1 MSESGDDK
9 GELRR
14 LRRRV
19 ADLEAE
25 REIAGRLAAFD
36 DGPAGRDRIYRF
48 ICSESANFSVT
59 RLCKVCRVARSAY
72 YDWLGRHQGG
82 PSEALVEEA
91 YLANRIFDIWRRSR
105 RRYGAP
111 RVTAA
116 LRKQGVEVNEKRVA
130 RLMGELGIAGRC
142 GRRKIRTTWR
152 DPGATPAADLVER
165 EFTADEPDELWVGDI
180 TYIPTDEGWLFVA
193 SVLDVCTR
201 MVVGWSIADHLRAEL
216 CTDALAAAGA
226 SRGKGFFAGTVFHSD
241 HGCQYTS
248 SDFKAFC
255 ERMGI
260 TQSMGTVGD
269 SYDNAMAESLWSSLK
284 RELVDDAHFDTKHAA
299 RLAVF
304 EWITW
309 YNNERLHSSLDYMSP
324 REFEEFWH
332 SQQAA

>member
-1 MSESGDDK
+1 
-9 GELRR
+9 LRR

-25 REIAGRLAAFD
+25 REIARRLAVFE
-36 DGPAGRDRIYRF
+36 DGPGGRERIYRF
-48 ICSESANFSVT
+48 VRAEAANFSVA
-59 RLCKVCRVARSAY
+59 RLCKVCEVARSAY
-72 YDWLGRHQGG
+72 YDWLGRERTG
-82 PSEALVEEA
+82 PSEALIDEA

-116 LRKQGVEVNEKRVA
+116 LRKQGAQVNEKRVA
-130 RLMGELGIAGRC
+130 RLMGELGVAGKH

-152 DPGATPAADLVER
+152 DPAAKPAVDLVER
-165 EFTADEPDELWVGDI
+165 DFTADEPDELWVGDI

-216 CTDALAAAGA
+216 CTDAMAAAGA
-226 SRGKGFFAGTVFHSD
+226 VRGKGFFTGTVFHSD

-248 SDFKAFC
+248 SEFKACC
-255 ERMGI
+255 ERMGVI
-260 TQSMGTVGD
+260 QSMGTVGD

-284 RELVDDAHFDTKHAA
+284 RELVDDTRFATKLEA

-304 EWITW
+304 EWISW

-332 SQQAA
+332 NQQAA

>member
-1 MSESGDDK
+1 MSQGGDDK
-9 GELRR
+9 EELRG

-25 REIAGRLAAFD
+25 GEIVRRLAAFD
-36 DGPAGRDRIYRF
+36 EGPAGRERTYRF
-48 ICSESANFSVT
+48 VRSEAGSFSVA
-59 RLCKVCRVARSAY
+59 RLCQVCGVARSAY
-72 YDWLGRHQGG
+72 YDWLGRRDG
-82 PSEALVEEA
+82 PGPAVLEEA
-91 YLANRIFDIWRRSR
+91 YLADRVFDIWRRSR
-105 RRYGAP
+105 GRYGAP

-130 RLMGELGIAGRC
+130 RLMGELGIAGKC

-152 DPGATPAADLVER
+152 DPAAKPAADLVER
-165 EFTADEPDELWVGDI
+165 DFTADEPDELWVGDI
-180 TYIPTDEGWLFVA
+180 TYIPTGEGWLFVA
-193 SVLDVCTR
+193 SVLDVCSR

-216 CTDALAAAGA
+216 CVDALAGAGA
-226 SRGKGFFAGTVFHSD
+226 SRGKGFLVGTVFHSD

-248 SDFKAFC
+248 SDFKACC

-260 TQSMGTVGD
+260 TQSMGSVGD
-269 SYDNAMAESLWSSLK
+269 SFDNAMAESLWSSLK
-284 RELVDDAHFDTKHAA
+284 RELVDDTDFATKEEA

-324 REFEEFWH
+324 KEFEESWH
-332 SQQAA
+332 DQQAA

>member
-9 GELRR
+9 QELRR

-25 REIAGRLAAFD
+25 REIARRLAAFD
-36 DGPAGRDRIYRF
+36 AGTAGRERIYRF
-48 ICSESANFSVT
+48 IDSESANFSVAK
-59 RLCKVCRVARSAY
+59 LCQVCGVARSAY
-72 YDWLGRHQGG
+72 YDWLGRERAG
-82 PSEALVEEA
+82 PGEALLEEA
-91 YLANRIFDIWRRSR
+91 YLANRVFDIWRRSR

-111 RVTAA
+111 RVTAV

-130 RLMGELGIAGRC
+130 RLMGELGIAGKC
-142 GRRKIRTTWR
+142 GRRKVRTTWR
-152 DPGATPAADLVER
+152 DPAARPAADLVER
-165 EFTADEPDELWVGDI
+165 DFTAEEPDELWVGDI

-201 MVVGWSIADHLRAEL
+201 TVVGWSIADHLRAEL

-226 SRGKGFFAGTVFHSD
+226 ARGKGFLAGTVFHSD

-248 SDFKAFC
+248 GEFKACC
-255 ERMGI
+255 EQMGI

-284 RELVDDAHFDTKHAA
+284 RELVDDAHFATKEEA

-332 SQQAA
+332 NQQAA

>member
-1 MSESGDDK
+1 MSAGGDDAE
-9 GELRR
+9 ELRR

-19 ADLEAE
+19 AGLEAE
-25 REIAGRLAAFD
+25 REIARRLAAFD
-36 DGPAGRDRIYRF
+36 QGPAGRERIYRF
-48 ICSESANFSVT
+48 IRSESTDFSVA

-72 YDWLGRHQGG
+72 YDWLGRQESG
-82 PSEALVEEA
+82 PSEALIEEA
-91 YLANRIFDIWRRSR
+91 HLANRIFDIWRRSR

-116 LRKQGVEVNEKRVA
+116 LRKKGVEINEKRVA

-152 DPGATPAADLVER
+152 DPAAKPAADLVER
-165 EFTADEPDELWVGDI
+165 DFTADEPDGLWVGDI

-201 MVVGWSIADHLRAEL
+201 MMVGWSIADHLRAEL
-216 CTDALAAAGA
+216 CVDALEAATA

-248 SDFKAFC
+248 SDFKACC

-269 SYDNAMAESLWSSLK
+269 SFDNAMAESLWSSLK
-284 RELVDDAHFDTKHAA
+284 RELADDFYFVTREEA

-324 REFEEFWH
+324 REFEEFW
-332 SQQAA
+332 QAKQAA

>member
-1 MSESGDDK
+1 VREGGDD
-9 GELRR
+9 ELRR

-25 REIAGRLAAFD
+25 REIVRRLAAFD
-36 DGPAGRDRIYRF
+36 AGAAGRERIYRF
-48 ICSESANFSVT
+48 VSSESANFSVA
-59 RLCKVCRVARSAY
+59 RLCQVCGVARSAY
-72 YDWLGRHQGG
+72 YDWLDRRQRG
-82 PSEALVEEA
+82 PSGALVEEA

-105 RRYGAP
+105 GRYGVP

-116 LRKQGVEVNEKRVA
+116 LRKQGLEVNEKRVA
-130 RLMGELGIAGRC
+130 RLMGELGLAGKC

-152 DPGATPAADLVER
+152 DPAAKPAADLVER
-165 EFTADEPDELWVGDI
+165 DFSADEPDALWVGDI
-180 TYIPTDEGWLFVA
+180 TYIPTGEGWLFVA

-226 SRGKGFFAGTVFHSD
+226 ARGNSFFAGTVFHSD

-248 SDFKAFC
+248 GEFKACC

-284 RELVDDAHFDTKHAA
+284 RELVDDDYFVTKHEA

-324 REFEEFWH
+324 REFEELWH
-332 SQQAA
+332 NQRAG